1 MARSR
6 KDMVRIGCASGF
18 WGDSDSA
25 AAQLVGAGIDYLV
38 FDYLAEITMSL
49 LARARLR
56 DPKLGYATDFVTS
69 AMARVMREVVARK
82 IKVVANAGGVNPLAC
97 RDALQ
102 ALMAKLGVEAKTAV
116 VLGDD
121 VSDRMAAFR
130 AEGVREM
137 ESGAP
142 IPEKL
147 TSANA
152 YLGARPIAAALDA
165 GADIVITG
173 RCVDSAVVL
182 GPLLHEFGW
191 RDDQYDLLAAGSLL
205 GHLVE
210 CGCMATGGVFT
221 DWEAVEGWDDMG
233 FPIVECFADGT
244 AVLTKP
250 NGTGGLVTP
259 ANVAEQMLYEIGD
272 PRAYRLPDVVCDWTG
287 VTLRQAGPDRV
298 AISGARGKAPTP
310 FYKVCATY
318 MDGFRATTSLTI
330 AGGDAAR
337 KARRVGEAILAK
349 SRRLLRDRN
358 LGDFE
363 ETSIEVIGAEEMY
376 GAAARP
382 VRPREVMLKAAVRHR
397 DKEGVEIFAREIAPA
412 ITATAPGITG
422 FFAGR
427 PGTVPVVRL
436 FSCLVDKNAVPVE
449 IDVAGARSAVAI
461 HPGTA
466 EQPPPPA
473 AAPAPKPV
481 NRDLVDVPLIRLA
494 HARSGDKGD
503 IVNVGV
509 RARRPEF
516 VPLLRAALTEE
527 VVARFFAHVAKG
539 STARYELPGIDAFNF
554 VLTKALGG
562 GGIASLRI
570 DPQGKCF
577 APILLD
583 LDVAVPRD
591 AAERYGLVRAAA

>member
-1 MARSR
+1 MAGAREE
-6 KDMVRIGCASGF
+6 MVRIGCASGF
-18 WGDSDSA
+18 WGDSDGA

-49 LARARLR
+49 LARARLK
-56 DPKLGYATDFVTS
+56 DPTLGYATDFVTS
-69 AMARVMREVVARK
+69 AMARVLREVVARK

-97 RDALQ
+97 RDALV
-102 ALMAKLGVEAKTAV
+102 ALMAKLGVEAKVAV

-130 AEGVREM
+130 AEGIREM
-137 ESGAP
+137 ESGTP

-182 GPLLHEFGW
+182 GPLMHEFGW
-191 RDDQYDLLAAGSLL
+191 RDDEYDLLAAGSLL

-221 DWEAVEGWDDMG
+221 DWEAVEGWDEMG

-250 NGTGGLVTP
+250 KGTGGLVTP

-272 PRAYRLPDVVCDWTG
+272 PRAYHLPDVVCDWTG
-287 VTLRQAGPDRV
+287 VTLRDAGPDRV
-298 AISGARGKAPTP
+298 AISGARGRVPTP
-310 FYKVCATY
+310 FYKICATH
-318 MDGFRATTSLTI
+318 MDGYRATTSLTI

-358 LGDFE
+358 LGDYE
-363 ETSIEVIGAEEMY
+363 ETSIEVIGAEDMY

-382 VRPREVMLKAAVRHR
+382 VRPREVMLKAAVHHR
-397 DKEGVEIFAREIAPA
+397 DKEGVAIFAREIAPA

-436 FSCLVDKNAVPVE
+436 FSCLVEKSAVPVE
-449 IDVAGARSAVAI
+449 IDVAGTRRPIAI
-461 HPGTA
+461 HPGSP
-466 EQPPPPA
+466 EQLPPPA
-473 AAPAPKPV
+473 ETAPQPASGDRV
-481 NRDLVDVPLIRLA
+481 AVPLNRLA

-503 IVNVGV
+503 MANTGAD
-509 RARRPEF
+509 ARRFEF
-516 VPLLRAALTEE
+516 VPLLREALTADI
-527 VVARFFAHVAKG
+527 VARHFAHFAKG
-539 STARYELPGIDAFNF
+539 TTTRYEVPGVDAFNF

-583 LDVAVPRD
+583 AEVSVPRD
-591 AAERYGLVRAAA
+591 AAERYGLIDAAA